1 LKKIKE
7 NHNIVGFTEIFG
19 NMFSSLD
26 MDCRK
31 MLFKRSNNHKI
42 LLAVVS
48 KCSRL
53 RLKMAFKFKFLI
65 TQTKLTF
72 RRHYGSRLWDTL
84 DHQTTGLDSPSRWY
98 AFVDRVKNA
107 LDPEEVYNTRDGQ
120 TLKAYGHYDL
130 PAKPLHDSAT
140 FPFTRELE
148 VS

>member
-1 LKKIKE
+1 MVREFHPRAFKIQQP
-7 NHNIVGFTEIFG
+7 
-19 NMFSSLD
+19 
-26 MDCRK
+26 
-31 MLFKRSNNHKI
+31 
-42 LLAVVS
+42 LLLVVVP

-53 RLKMAFKFKFLI
+53 RLKMAFKFKFLT

-72 RRHYGSRLWDTL
+72 RRHYGSRLWDAL
-84 DHQTTGLDSPSRWY
+84 DHQTTGLDLPPRWY

-140 FPFTRELE
+140 FPFTREFE
-148 VS
+148 VSLC

>member
-1 LKKIKE
+1 M
-7 NHNIVGFTEIFG
+7 IFFDNLHHDG
-19 NMFSSLD
+19 VV
-26 MDCRK
+26 
-31 MLFKRSNNHKI
+31 
-42 LLAVVS
+42 LLLVPVL
-48 KCSRL
+48 SRI
-53 RLKMAFKFKFLI
+53 LI

-72 RRHYGSRLWDTL
+72 RRHYGSRLWDAL
-84 DHQTTGLDSPSRWY
+84 DHQTTGLDLPPRWY

-130 PAKPLHDSAT
+130 PAKPLHDSAA